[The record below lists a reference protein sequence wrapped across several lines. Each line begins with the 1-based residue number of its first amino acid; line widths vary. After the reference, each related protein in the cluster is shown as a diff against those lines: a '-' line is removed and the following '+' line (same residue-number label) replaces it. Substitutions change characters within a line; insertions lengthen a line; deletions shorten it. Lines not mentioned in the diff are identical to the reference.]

1 MGSQTML
8 DSSLHRNSETL
19 ASTARQ
25 EPIADAEPVAPIEPV
40 AQEQPIE
47 TPPRGY
53 DYSRRE
59 ILAIMSGLMLGML
72 LAALDQT
79 IVSTALTRIS
89 RDFHRPDLYSWV
101 VTAYLLTSTVS
112 TPLYGKI
119 SDLYGRKRIFQ
130 FAIVVF
136 LVGSALSGLSASM
149 YELIVF
155 RGIQGLGAGG
165 LMSLALS
172 IVGDVI
178 PPRDRGRYQGY
189 FGGVFGFA
197 SVVGPLV
204 GGLLVENAS
213 WRWVFYINLPLGVV
227 ALVVINRVLKLEHVR
242 RKAKIDFAGSA
253 LVVAGV
259 GLLLVAVQQ
268 AGNATRIT
276 TTSAILATVGVV
288 GIAAFLWWETRASE
302 PIVPL
307 RLFRNRVFAVCSVL
321 GLVTGAVMFGSIIFT
336 PQYLQTVR
344 GVSPTVSGLR
354 LLPLLAGMLLCSIVS
369 GQLISRTGRYR
380 VFVIAGTLILAVG
393 TALLSLIHV
402 GTSTVEFSVILF
414 IVGVGLGL
422 FMQTLVL
429 ATQNSV
435 DRSDLG
441 VATSAVTFFRTLGGA
456 IGASVLGAIV
466 IDQERSAR
474 ATDIALHG
482 ARLGPGFAFTHGM
495 DRAYLYAVPVAV
507 LAFLLS
513 FLLREIRL
521 KDGAEPAETA
531 GGEALAGGEAP
542 SGSEA
547 PAVYSAAGSG
557 SGPRR

>member
-1 MGSQTML
+1 
-8 DSSLHRNSETL
+8 
-19 ASTARQ
+19 
-25 EPIADAEPVAPIEPV
+25 
-40 AQEQPIE
+40 
-47 TPPRGY
+47 
-53 DYSRRE
+53 
-59 ILAIMSGLMLGML
+59 
-72 LAALDQT
+72 
-79 IVSTALTRIS
+79 
-89 RDFHRPDLYSWV
+89 
-101 VTAYLLTSTVS
+101 
-112 TPLYGKI
+112 
-119 SDLYGRKRIFQ
+119 
-130 FAIVVF
+130 
-136 LVGSALSGLSASM
+136 
-149 YELIVF
+149 
-155 RGIQGLGAGG
+155 
-165 LMSLALS
+165 
-172 IVGDVI
+172 VI

-189 FGGVFGFA
+189 FGGVFGVA

-213 WRWVFYINLPLGVV
+213 WRWVFYINLPLGII
-227 ALVVINRVLKLEHVR
+227 ALVVINRVLKLEHVPR
-242 RKAKIDFAGSA
+242 RAKIDFPGSA

-259 GLLLVAVQQ
+259 GLFLVAVQQ

-276 TTSAILATVGVV
+276 TSSAILAAAGIV
-288 GIAAFLWWETRASE
+288 GIATFLWWETRASE

-307 RLFRNRVFAVCSVL
+307 HLFRNRVFAVCSVL

-354 LLPLLAGMLLCSIVS
+354 LLPLLVGMLLCSIGS
-369 GQLISRTGRYR
+369 GQLISRTGRYKI
-380 VFVIAGTLILAVG
+380 FVIAGTLILAVG

-402 GTSTVEFSVILF
+402 GTSTVEFSAILF
-414 IVGVGLGL
+414 VVGVGLGL

-435 DRSDLG
+435 DRSELG
-441 VATSAVTFFRTLGGA
+441 VATSSITFFRTLGGA

-474 ATDIALHG
+474 ATDVALHG
-482 ARLGPGFAFTHGM
+482 LRLGPGYAFTHGM

-507 LAFLLS
+507 IAFLLS

-531 GGEALAGGEAP
+531 G
-542 SGSEA
+542 SEA